1 MMGRRVLPLTLL
13 MLTACSSASGMSVRG
28 AVVAEPAGPA
38 TAAYFEIE
46 NTSETGD
53 RLIGVSADV
62 AKAEIHR
69 SFSESGTMHM
79 EAMAFVDVGGGE
91 VVVFRPGGLH
101 VMLLDVADL
110 QAGDTVNIILEFEEA
125 GLVEIEAPVRPYSEL
140 LP

>member
-1 MMGRRVLPLTLL
+1 MSLL

-28 AVVAEPAGPA
+28 AVVAEPAGPVA
-38 TAAYFEIE
+38 AAYFEIE

-91 VVVFRPGGLH
+91 VVVFQPGGLH
-101 VMLLDVADL
+101 IMLLDVADL

>member
-1 MMGRRVLPLTLL
+1 MSLL

-28 AVVAEPAGPA
+28 AVVAEPAGPV

-53 RLIGVSADV
+53 RLIGVRADV
-62 AKAEIHR
+62 AEAEIHR
-69 SFSESGTMHM
+69 SFSEAETMQM

-91 VVVFRPGGLH
+91 VVVFQPGGLH
-101 VMLLDVADL
+101 IMLLDVADL

>member
-1 MMGRRVLPLTLL
+1 MSLL

-28 AVVAEPAGPA
+28 AVVAEPAGPVA
-38 TAAYFEIE
+38 AAYFEIE

-53 RLIGVSADV
+53 RLIGVRADV
-62 AKAEIHR
+62 AEAEIHR
-69 SFSESGTMHM
+69 SFIEAGTMRM

-91 VVVFRPGGLH
+91 VVVFQPGGLH
-101 VMLLDVADL
+101 IMLLDVADL